1 MTRSRPFTAV
11 AAVVLLVVA
20 LAHLIR
26 VVEGW
31 QVTIADS
38 EIPQWV
44 SIVAFVVAGGL
55 SLMLFRES
63 RG

>member
-1 MTRSRPFTAV
+1 MTGSRPFTAF
-11 AAVVLLVVA
+11 AAIVLLVVA
-20 LAHLIR
+20 LAHLLR

-31 QVTIADS
+31 QVTIGDRA
-38 EIPQWV
+38 IPQWM

-55 SLMLFRES
+55 SLMLFREG

>member
-1 MTRSRPFTAV
+1 MTRARPFTRL
-11 AAVVLLVVA
+11 AAIILLVVA
-20 LAHLIR
+20 LAHLLRI
-26 VVEGW
+26 VEGW

-38 EIPQWV
+38 RMPIWISWV
-44 SIVAFVVAGGL
+44 GVIVAGVL